1 MKRAFALIVAAVGA
15 ALWSAAPAQAI
26 ETSTFGVEPSPKT
39 TSKGARTSY
48 RIALEPNGA
57 SDDALRVWNK
67 TDQPLTLKL
76 SAISA
81 SVDAAGKVA
90 LGGSAGT
97 ASWFSFEPEQVELG
111 PKASSVV
118 RFSVR
123 APRSLDGSDV
133 AAAITVEPVASQG
146 AGVAVVERLA
156 TMVYV
161 STTAGGASGGIGWK
175 LYALIALSVIS
186 IAGAVLTWTRP
197 RRGGSDDEYDEEEDV
212 DLEREPASSEI
223 DPAEVIHAANGQVQF
238 EVDEAGVDRLVQAMY
253 EPEIPRSRPRT
264 LELVVS
270 PPFIEPA
277 VGSQN
282 ETSLATPDYV
292 EHNEEF
298 AWGA

>member
-1 MKRAFALIVAAVGA
+1 VKRAFALIVAAVGA

-26 ETSTFGVEPSPKT
+26 ETSTFGAEPSPKT

-197 RRGGSDDEYDEEEDV
+197 RRGGSDDEYQEEEDV
-212 DLEREPASSEI
+212 DLEREPVSEI

-238 EVDEAGVDRLVQAMY
+238 EVDDAGVDRLVQAMY
-253 EPEIPRSRPRT
+253 EPATERARPRT
-264 LELVVS
+264 LELVAS
-270 PPFIEPA
+270 APFIERRGEEIAMP
-277 VGSQN
+277 
-282 ETSLATPDYV
+282 PDHH
-292 EHNEEF
+292 EGNEEF